1 MTDNWSAEVIHFW
14 FDELSPKNWW
24 TKSDE
29 LDEQITERFQE
40 LWEEQKA
47 KVASDFLA
55 TPETALA
62 AIILFDQFP
71 RNMFRNTAEAF
82 ATDHLALQI
91 AKEAIDRE
99 MDHKLTKDQRSFL
112 YMPFMHSEDLKDQT
126 RSLGLFTALG
136 TEDNIKFAKTHR
148 DVIVQY
154 GRFPHRNAVLGRES
168 RPDEQAA
175 IDQGSGW

>member
-1 MTDNWSAEVIHFW
+1 MAENWSEQVLHFW
-14 FDELSPKNWW
+14 FDELS
-24 TKSDE
+24 SDSWFGSGAAI
-29 LDEQITERFQE
+29 DEQVTERFQE

-47 KVASDFLA
+47 KIATDFLD

-71 RNMFRNTAEAF
+71 RNMFRDIAEAF

-99 MDHKLTKDQRSFL
+99 YDHKLTEDQRMFV
-112 YMPFMHSEDLKDQT
+112 YMPFMHSEDLDDQT
-126 RSLGLFTALG
+126 RCLGLFTALG
-136 TEDNIKFAKTHR
+136 TEENIKFAKAHR
-148 DVIVQY
+148 DIIAQY
-154 GRFPHRNAVLGRES
+154 GRFPHRNAVLGRET
-168 RPDEQAA
+168 RPDEQVA

>member
-1 MTDNWSAEVIHFW
+1 MSGTDDILDFW
-14 FDELSPKNWW
+14 FNELS
-24 TKSDE
+24 SDDWFGSSADV
-29 LDEQITERFQE
+29 DEQITERFQE

-47 KVASDFLA
+47 KITSDFLA

-71 RNMFRNTAEAF
+71 RNMFRDTAEAF

-91 AKEAIDRE
+91 AREAIDRE
-99 MDHKLTKDQRSFL
+99 MDHMLTDEQRMFV
-112 YMPFMHSEDLKDQT
+112 YMPFMHSEDLEDQT

-136 TEDNIKFAKTHR
+136 IENNIKFAKAHR
-148 DVIVQY
+148 DVIVKY
-154 GRFPHRNAVLGRES
+154 GRFPHRNIVLGRET

-175 IDQGSGW
+175 IDAGASW

>member
-24 TKSDE
+24 TKSEE

-112 YMPFMHSEDLKDQT
+112 YMPFMHSEDLEDQT

-154 GRFPHRNAVLGRES
+154 GRFPHRNAVLGRET
-168 RPDEQAA
+168 RLEEQAA

>member
-1 MTDNWSAEVIHFW
+1 MNWTIEVIHFW

-24 TKSDE
+24 TKSEE

-91 AKEAIDRE
+91 ANEAIDRE

-112 YMPFMHSEDLKDQT
+112 YMPLMHSEDLEDQT
-126 RSLGLFTALG
+126 RSLGLFTSLG

-168 RPDEQAA
+168 RPDEQTA